1 MRRSVSGGDEFFR
14 RIDNDRRRLV
24 DLEGLARQTRDLMD
38 RAEAAEV
45 DDIKAEVTFQRDEVS
60 GLVKD
65 SEVLGEENEQV
76 SGRIGEQAFVDVADF
91 YEDMLTRADMG
102 VADVYWYR
110 KESSAKARV
119 QLSREKVRRLRA
131 LQDAFEEVLS
141 R

>member
-1 MRRSVSGGDEFFR
+1 
-14 RIDNDRRRLV
+14 
-24 DLEGLARQTRDLMD
+24 MD

-65 SEVLGEENEQV
+65 SEALGDENEQV

-131 LQDAFEEVLS
+131 LQDALEEVLS